1 MKTKILVVEDDSSIS
16 ELICMNLEAA
26 GYEPLPFTDGLLAEQ
41 FLIETGANG
50 REKEPSQVPAL
61 ALVDVMLPG
70 KDGFEL
76 MEDFQRAGIP
86 VIYLTAKDDV
96 LSKVHGLKAGA
107 EDYIVKPF
115 EVLELLVRMEKVL
128 KRTGR
133 SRKIIQIQDVTID
146 LAEHSVSKNG
156 ERVALKPLEYEL
168 LVTLAGSRNV
178 AFSREELLNRIWGTD
193 YVGET
198 RTVDVHIGQLR
209 KKLGFHKVIRTI
221 SKTGYRLEDLE

>member
-50 REKEPSQVPAL
+50 REKEPFQVPAL

-86 VIYLTAKDDV
+86 VIYLRQRMTCSPRCMA
-96 LSKVHGLKAGA
+96 SK
-107 EDYIVKPF
+107 P
-115 EVLELLVRMEKVL
+115 
-128 KRTGR
+128 GR
-133 SRKIIQIQDVTID
+133 RII
-146 LAEHSVSKNG
+146 S
-156 ERVALKPLEYEL
+156 
-168 LVTLAGSRNV
+168 
-178 AFSREELLNRIWGTD
+178 
-193 YVGET
+193 
-198 RTVDVHIGQLR
+198 
-209 KKLGFHKVIRTI
+209 
-221 SKTGYRLEDLE
+221 